1 MLKIVKKYKSILFIV
16 GGFFLGASLSSGL
29 LLYSGKELVNVL
41 VYFAFVVAIPA
52 LLSIFGFI
60 VYFFFKHSNTKLEA
74 LKSSSLTG
82 VFFSLGALLS
92 LLITIATKD
101 IAFGWATT
109 LNIQPSELKS
119 VLDSIAIW
127 KAFCTNCVPDTH
139 LIELSRYS
147 RLGSSVTKEQIANA
161 QLLGQWWKFLALSIV
176 VYGVAL
182 RGILFA
188 IANILPKQKE
198 SVEFSS
204 NIAKEEFEQLDSSYE
219 NRADFSSLKSKE
231 FKLVGYHFDSS
242 KLDLNSSDNSDNIVV
257 ATKSWEPP
265 IMDFFDYLEELQDE
279 NPNAK
284 ISILLVGLNGKP
296 KSQDV
301 DIWTRKLKEL
311 NLNYEVIA

>member
-52 LLSIFGFI
+52 LISITGFI
-60 VYFFFKHSNTKLEA
+60 IYFFFKHSNAKLEA
-74 LKSSSLTG
+74 LKSSSLAG
-82 VFFSLGALLS
+82 VFFSLGALIS
-92 LLITIATKD
+92 LLVTITTKD

-119 VLDSIAIW
+119 VLNSIAIW
-127 KAFCTNCVPDTH
+127 KVFCSNCVPDTH

-176 VYGVAL
+176 VYGVTL

-204 NIAKEEFEQLDSSYE
+204 NVAKEEFEQLDSSYE
-219 NRADFSSLKSKE
+219 NRADFSSLKSKG
-231 FKLVGYHFDSS
+231 FKLLGYHFDTS
-242 KLDLNSSDNSDNIVV
+242 KLGLNSSENSNNLVV

-265 IMDFFDYLEELQDE
+265 IMDFFDYLEELQED

-284 ISILLVGLNGKP
+284 ISILLVGLKGKP
-296 KSQDV
+296 KSQDI

-311 NLNYEVIA
+311 NLNYEVIV

>member
-1 MLKIVKKYKSILFIV
+1 MLNIFNRYKSIIFIV
-16 GGFFLGASLSSGL
+16 GGLFLGVMLSSGL

-41 VYFAFVVAIPA
+41 VYFTFVVAIPA

-60 VYFFFKHSNTKLEA
+60 IYFFFKHSNAKLEA
-74 LKSSSLTG
+74 LKSSSLAG
-82 VFFSLGALLS
+82 VFFSIGALLS

-127 KAFCTNCVPDTH
+127 KLFCTNCVPDTH

-147 RLGSSVTKEQIANA
+147 RLGTSVTKEQIANA
-161 QLLGQWWKFLALSIV
+161 QLLGQWWKFLALSIA

-188 IANILPKQKE
+188 IANILPKKKE

-204 NIAKEEFEQLDSSYE
+204 NVAKEEFEQLDSSYD
-219 NRADFSSLKSKE
+219 NRADISNLNSRE
-231 FKLVGYHFDSS
+231 FKLIGYHFDIN
-242 KLDLNSSDNSDNIVV
+242 KLGLKSNDNSNDIVV
-257 ATKSWEPP
+257 AVKSWEPP

-279 NPNAK
+279 KPNAK
-284 ISILLVGLNGKP
+284 ISILLVGLNGKAE
-296 KSQDV
+296 SQDIE
-301 DIWTRKLKEL
+301 IWSRKLKEL
-311 NLNYEVIA
+311 NLSYEVIA

>member
-1 MLKIVKKYKSILFIV
+1 MLKLFNKYRSILFIA
-16 GGFFLGASLSSGL
+16 GGFFLGATLSSGL

-52 LLSIFGFI
+52 LLSISGFI
-60 VYFFFKHSNTKLEA
+60 FYFFFKHSTAKLEA

-109 LNIQPSELKS
+109 LNIQPNELKS
-119 VLDSIAIW
+119 ILDSLSLW
-127 KAFCTNCVPDTH
+127 KAFCSNCIPEAH

-147 RLGSSVTKEQIANA
+147 RLGVSVTKEQISNA

-182 RGILFA
+182 RAILLL
-188 IANILPKQKE
+188 IAHSLPSKKE
-198 SVEFSS
+198 SIKFSS
-204 NIAKEEFEQLDSSYE
+204 NVQKEEFSQLDSTYA
-219 NRADFSSLKSKE
+219 NRADYSSLSSRD
-231 FKLVGYHFDSS
+231 FRLLGYHFNTDEL
-242 KLDLNSSDNSDNIVV
+242 KLNSSESSKSIVV

-265 IMDFFDYLEELQDE
+265 IMDFFDYLEEITKESPD
-279 NPNAK
+279 AI
-284 ISILLVGLNGKP
+284 ISILLVGLNGAP
-296 KSQDV
+296 KSQDI